1 MPESLDQQVA
11 HLVLHAYDAL
21 PSDRDA
27 QALVT
32 LRCQVQAAMVQLR
45 ILLDTLDAEA
55 IPIWPFGGAEAIE
68 VPGHGAY
75 RVSKTGQKIS
85 WDHPR
90 AASAVVR
97 AGLERDG
104 FHHPQEVA
112 DLVMRTQTAQHGWK
126 LAELKRLGIDPEK
139 FRTVEGGRL
148 IVTAAW

>member
-1 MPESLDQQVA
+1 MGQTLSEQVA
-11 HLVLHAYDAL
+11 RLALAALDGLPPERTAEQLVA
-21 PSDRDA
+21 
-27 QALVT
+27 
-32 LRCQVQAAMVQLR
+32 LRCEAWAAIQQLQQ
-45 ILLDTLDAEA
+45 LVGALDTEA